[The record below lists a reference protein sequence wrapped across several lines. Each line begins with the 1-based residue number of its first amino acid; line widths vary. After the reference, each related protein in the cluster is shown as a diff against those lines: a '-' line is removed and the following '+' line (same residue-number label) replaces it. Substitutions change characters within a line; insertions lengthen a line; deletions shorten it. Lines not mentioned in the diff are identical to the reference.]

1 MDAMNPE
8 EDALNDAEG
17 ELPTDPPENEDYDD
31 TPAFVGAD
39 DAVEVEIN
47 DDDVPM
53 DDDDDDD
60 DDEDNDLEEADND
73 IANVTDMSNF
83 TIQSHA
89 NHAIYAVAAHYYDE
103 SSQKLIVVSGGGD
116 DKSYLHSVDSSG
128 TVSSMLLPHAHTDSV
143 SCVALNLP
151 YLSDDWTKTPPLAA
165 VGAYDGA
172 ILLYNPLNG
181 GEKVLQLEGPTDVE
195 CLAFHPKGGTVL
207 LAGSAADGTVWMYHL
222 PLNKC
227 LQVFVGHERAV
238 TAVDFTPDGRWA
250 VTASSDGTVR
260 IWAPKSGK
268 SKHVFRLEAPLTSM
282 AMGGGEDGMLVIVGA
297 EDGQA
302 HICHAGTLKVV
313 CSLRHFEIPKDVD
326 ECAELPTSVETVAFS
341 PGNSNWCATGGVDGV
356 LKVWDLAN
364 DGQCRHVCRP
374 EGITGGI
381 TRLQW
386 HPSLALVFSSYTDGA
401 VRLWDA
407 RNGQLLK
414 TLTGST
420 EVLND
425 LCVQFTN
432 GGKSSIVMT
441 ASDDGNLRVF
451 HVDVASLLE

>member
-1 MDAMNPE
+1 MNPE
-8 EDALNDAEG
+8 EDTMNDG
-17 ELPTDPPENEDYDD
+17 EMPTEDDDYDD

-39 DAVEVEIN
+39 DAVEVEV
-47 DDDVPM
+47 DDNDVPM
-53 DDDDDDD
+53 DEE
-60 DDEDNDLEEADND
+60 DDEEE
-73 IANVTDMSNF
+73 IEEGESENVTDMANV
-83 TIQSHA
+83 TIHSHA
-89 NHAIYAVAAHYYDE
+89 NNAIYAIASHYDE
-103 SSQKLIVVSGGGD
+103 SSQKLIVISGGGD
-116 DKSYLHSVDSSG
+116 DKSYLHSITSSG
-128 TVSSMLLPHAHTDSV
+128 SPSSMLLPHEHTDSV

-151 YLSDDWTKTPPLAA
+151 YLSEDWTKTPPLAA

-172 ILLYNPLNG
+172 ILLYNPLN

-227 LQVFVGHERAV
+227 LQVFVGHESAV
-238 TAVDFTPDGRWA
+238 TATNFTPDGRWA

-260 IWAPKSGK
+260 IWAPKTGM
-268 SKHVFRLEAPLTSM
+268 SKHVFRLGAPLTSM
-282 AMGGGEDGMLVIVGA
+282 GMGGGVDGMLVIVGA

-302 HICHAGTLKVV
+302 HVCHTGTKKVV
-313 CSLRHFEIPKDVD
+313 CSLCHFEIPKDVD
-326 ECAELPTSVETVAFS
+326 EFAELPTSVETVAFS
-341 PGNSNWCATGGVDGV
+341 PGNANWCATGGVDGV
-356 LKVWDLAN
+356 LKIWDLLN
-364 DGQCRHVCRP
+364 DGQCRHVCRASD
-374 EGITGGI
+374 GNKSGGI

-386 HPSLALVFSSYTDGA
+386 HSSLALVFTSYTDGS

-407 RNGQLLK
+407 RNGQLLQ

-420 EVLND
+420 DVLND
-425 LCVQFTN
+425 LSIQFMN

-451 HVDVASLLE
+451 NVDVASLLE